1 MILIEPNEHLVVKLL
16 GLRSLLYELNNIFDL
31 IKFVTYNELV
41 DEKLE
46 IVTRNHFKLFNLF
59 K

>member
-1 MILIEPNEHLVVKLL
+1 MILVEPNEHLVVKLL
-16 GLRSLLYELNNIFDL
+16 GLRSLLNELYNIFDL
-31 IKFVTYNELV
+31 IELITYNELI

-46 IVTRNHFKLFNLF
+46 IVARDHFKLFNLF